1 MTTDLYYL
9 ALTAG
14 LAAVLWVPNV
24 VAIVTQHGLILPAD
38 FREAEE
44 KRLQGWG
51 QRTKRVHLNMVENL
65 AHFAVLVIVAHLS
78 GTANEQTAFLTQLFF
93 WARVAHALIF
103 YAGIPYLRTVAFAI
117 GFIAEIGIF
126 IAIIG

>member
-1 MTTDLYYL
+1 MTTDLFYL

-14 LAAVLWVPNV
+14 LTAILWIPNV
-24 VAIVTQHGLILPAD
+24 VALATQHGFILPAD
-38 FREAEE
+38 FREAAE
-44 KRLQGWG
+44 KPLQGWG
-51 QRTKRVHLNMVENL
+51 QRAKRVHLNMVENL
-65 AHFAVLVIVAHLS
+65 AHFGVLVIVAHLS
-78 GTANEQTAFLTQLFF
+78 GAANEQTAFWAQVFF
-93 WARVAHALIF
+93 WARAAHALIF